1 MELTGRYELDA
12 PPEVIWDALFD
23 PEILAASIPGCEDL
37 AAEGPAAYTATIKLK
52 VGPVSARFKGN
63 VEICDAQP
71 CESCR
76 ITGKGSGGIAG
87 IAQGSS
93 FVEFEATETGTVLTY
108 TADAKV
114 GGKLA
119 ALGSRLIVSTSRKL
133 ADQFFS
139 NFATHLQSSQE
150 NVA

>member
-12 PPEVIWDALFD
+12 PPEVVWDALFHPD
-23 PEILAASIPGCEDL
+23 VLAASIPGCESL
-37 AAEGPAAYTATIKLK
+37 QAEGPATYAATVKLK

-63 VEICDAQP
+63 VEIVDAEP
-71 CESCR
+71 CRSCR

-87 IAQGSS
+87 VAHGASL
-93 FVEFEATETGTVLTY
+93 VALEATATGTVLTY

-119 ALGSRLIVSTSRKL
+119 SLGSRLIESTSRKL

-139 NFATHLQSSQE
+139 NFATHLKSRRE
-150 NVA
+150 NAG